1 MVSLLV
7 KSITVYDKVE
17 VTLSR
22 PFLSGRFTT
31 DLNCEIKTLK

>member
-22 PFLSGRFTT
+22 LSRLEGSP
-31 DLNCEIKTLK
+31 LI